1 MRITV
6 KAKIEDLQSL
16 RIKSGY
22 SLRALAKEARCSDSF
37 LSQIERGVRNPS
49 PQTALQICK
58 ALNCCF
64 EDIFFTQRACKSN
77 RTVAD
82 ASD

>member
-64 EDIFFTQRACKSN
+64 EDIFLPSVLAKATER
-77 RTVAD
+77 
-82 ASD
+82 